1 MNVVTTVALA
11 LALAQTPTPAP
22 APQAAPALPVAGPTL
37 TLDQALE
44 LAGQRNLDLHAL
56 NAQLDQAAEI
66 TWKALSGY
74 MPQVTVSGR
83 WVKQPEV
90 LQGIPVAVN
99 TSKTAVSTPGGGTV
113 DAVTDVGLVNY
124 NVEQQKDGLL
134 GAQVNASQMLV
145 SPQLWFGIGAAKK
158 SERAATLSLENGRRQ
173 VLFGVARTYY
183 GTAALK
189 QAVEVAQRLLEISQ
203 RQEHDAQVRYQAGA
217 IPKVGLIRAQIDRA
231 RAEQDLQRAKN
242 SYLSAKEALAG
253 LLDRDTAFE
262 VGDPPEPA
270 LPVLDP
276 EQLSRQ
282 AVQDRPD
289 VQAARVSVE
298 AEQESRKSTWSR
310 YLPNI
315 QAFATYQWANQ
326 LGLNGKHD
334 VWTAGLQAQWTILD
348 GFLRESDIRTAKA
361 RVAEAEAN
369 AMGAEV
375 RAHTEVAQ
383 ALLDLD
389 SARANARKAKEQLDL
404 AAENLRLVDVAY
416 RAGTA
421 TAVEQA
427 DATAQLRTAEIGA
440 TQENLNVQLAALNVL
455 NVTGAFNPRKP

>member
-1 MNVVTTVALA
+1 
-11 LALAQTPTPAP
+11 
-22 APQAAPALPVAGPTL
+22 
-37 TLDQALE
+37 
-44 LAGQRNLDLHAL
+44 
-56 NAQLDQAAEI
+56 
-66 TWKALSGY
+66 
-74 MPQVTVSGR
+74 
-83 WVKQPEV
+83 
-90 LQGIPVAVN
+90 
-99 TSKTAVSTPGGGTV
+99 
-113 DAVTDVGLVNY
+113 
-124 NVEQQKDGLL
+124 
-134 GAQVNASQMLV
+134 MLV